1 MKRLEEAYLEDL
13 GLVITKNKRSGLY
26 GIETE
31 DGEVILP
38 QKYDYIDDVIS
49 RNGILMAKDED
60 GDKVKIDI
68 YSYMPEYMYENKRM
82 R

>member
-38 QKYDYIDDVIS
+38 QKYDYIDDVIN